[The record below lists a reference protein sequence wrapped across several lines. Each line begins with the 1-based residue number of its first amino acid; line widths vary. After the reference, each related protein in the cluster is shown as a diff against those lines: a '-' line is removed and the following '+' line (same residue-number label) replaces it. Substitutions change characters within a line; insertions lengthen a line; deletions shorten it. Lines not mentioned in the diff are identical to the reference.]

1 MQFNVSRD
9 YRSAALAAVFVALL
23 STAVLAQA
31 PDPHI
36 GVWKLNPAKSKF
48 DPAPGPRGGTATWEV
63 VASGTKVTTDAITA
77 DGTPRHWE
85 SITNYDGKAR
95 FTRLPNYS
103 KHPLNFDISFGERKT
118 GVFMDPDEKCQ
129 ADFQAVLP
137 DKKNATTTPPAPP
150 SEEKQ

>member
-1 MQFNVSRD
+1 M
-9 YRSAALAAVFVALL
+9 RSLFFFVLLFTLPVLGQKQPKIDPSSDVPVISADLGQCSADFRVVDVNMKPIYSARIALEIKHGFVGMRRTNLE
-23 STAVLAQA
+23 
-31 PDPHI
+31 I
-36 GVWKLNPAKSKF
+36 F
-48 DPAPGPRGGTATWEV
+48 
-63 VASGTKVTTDAITA
+63 
-77 DGTPRHWE
+77 
-85 SITNYDGKAR
+85 TNYDGKAR